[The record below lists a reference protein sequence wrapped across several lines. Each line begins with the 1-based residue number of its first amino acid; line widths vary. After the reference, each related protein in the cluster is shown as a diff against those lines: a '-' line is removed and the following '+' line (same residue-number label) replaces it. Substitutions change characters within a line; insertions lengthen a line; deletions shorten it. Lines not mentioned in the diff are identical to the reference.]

1 MLLIFF
7 SNIWIIILGV
17 PGEPGAAGSP
27 GQPGRPG
34 PAGAPGNFSYSFL
47 NTICVIVHK
56 FEICKTTIIMLKN
69 HST

>member
-1 MLLIFF
+1 MSLNFKK
-7 SNIWIIILGV
+7 NIWILILGV

-27 GQPGRPG
+27 GQTGRSG
-34 PAGAPGNFSYSFL
+34 PAGASGSYSYF
-47 NTICVIVHK
+47 NSICVTIHK